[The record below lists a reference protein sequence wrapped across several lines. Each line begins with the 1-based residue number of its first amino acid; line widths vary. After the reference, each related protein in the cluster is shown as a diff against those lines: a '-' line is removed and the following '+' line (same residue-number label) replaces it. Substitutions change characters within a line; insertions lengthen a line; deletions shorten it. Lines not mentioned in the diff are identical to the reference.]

1 MKLITLITHHCSHME
16 VVNLQTGH
24 STIARDPP
32 KGATS
37 CAVPVS
43 LDQFAVCLNHD
54 VRNSSHRRS
63 IKIRKVCTCFG
74 GGIGRNTVVLLRQG
88 HFRTGAYHSPWSTS
102 EKTAS

>member
-16 VVNLQTGH
+16 VVNLQAGY

-43 LDQFAVCLNHD
+43 LDQFAVCLDHY
-54 VRNSSHRRS
+54 VRNSSHRGS
-63 IKIRKVCTCFG
+63 IKIRKVCTCFD
-74 GGIGRNTVVLLRQG
+74 GGIGCNTVVLLRQG
-88 HFRTGAYHSPWSTS
+88 HFRTGAYHSLWSTS